1 MATGVMLGA
10 IINANIFGELA
21 VIMSSMGQVEK
32 QFQSVMASMN
42 TVMIE
47 LKLPDD
53 LAHQVRQSIVRN
65 QPS

>member
-32 QFQSVMASMN
+32 QFQPVMASMN